1 MTPHCIFGQIHII
14 IACCVLHNFARDR
27 QREMDD
33 MLLQEVDNEIAAA
46 PVDIPDDTNLI
57 RNVQITTEWNNFRDQ
72 LANDMFADY

>member
-1 MTPHCIFGQIHII
+1 M
-14 IACCVLHNFARDR
+14 LHNFARDR

-46 PVDIPDDTNLI
+46 PFDILDDTNLI

-72 LANDMFADY
+72 LANDMFADYQARLG

>member
-1 MTPHCIFGQIHII
+1 
-14 IACCVLHNFARDR
+14 VLHNFARDR

-46 PVDIPDDTNLI
+46 PVDILDDTNLI

-72 LANDMFADY
+72 LANDMFADYQARLG

>member
-1 MTPHCIFGQIHII
+1 M
-14 IACCVLHNFARDR
+14 LHNFARDR

-46 PVDIPDDTNLI
+46 PVDILDDTNLI

-72 LANDMFADY
+72 LANDMFADYQARLG